1 MLKVN
6 QEQLKVMLDS
16 LDPKLNKEEV
26 LTSMLNDGLV
36 VEGFNDQKPQEE
48 KGFFGRV
55 GDALGNRAEQI
66 GQGIDKFGDY
76 NEAVRSGA
84 STKEQGKN
92 LISGIAKTAS
102 GIAGGIGDVV
112 GEAVSE
118 ADQAI
123 TGGAISKNIG
133 SAVNEFMQSKA
144 GQQIQGAYDTYI
156 PEGSV
161 SRDVAEAFGN
171 VASVVP
177 MVKGAGQAVKF
188 GQKIAKTGYN
198 MGRTT
203 VDVVTGAKNVAT
215 RLGTEAPT
223 GSPIRKVVDD
233 FFNPTTDEATLT
245 SLNPFLVDNTKV
257 SIPLGN
263 NKYVVKEIGK
273 DAISAEEKALV
284 KADILNRYETYYQKS
299 KEFMK
304 DSERTA
310 GYTSIDTVGQNID
323 KYVDVANRIR
333 RETGKKMGEIEKNA
347 KDLQVDLTNTGSLQ
361 EFVNTVDD
369 MKGATR
375 FAGAEKL
382 TPEMKTFLKDLNT
395 LQQKGASVKNVLN
408 FTRDWSNKLEDLK
421 DNFGAFT
428 KDKRTLTNIERMVGD
443 IKNQARNT
451 LSEQDATYREL
462 VDTYRQT
469 SQLREESNRLLGK
482 EGLYGDTVRG
492 ASTAKRAV
500 KSVSDAGSRQFLL
513 KLKELTGYDGMADAR
528 IALQAMEDAGDF
540 KGLSLLE
547 ILKDGKSGILGN
559 TTKYVGDKIR
569 GDNKTRV
576 QNFIN
581 KEQ

>member
-16 LDPKLNKEEV
+16 LDPKLDKQEV

-36 VEGFNDQKPQEE
+36 VEGFNDQKAPEQ

-55 GDALGNRAEQI
+55 GDALGERVDQFS
-66 GQGIDKFGDY
+66 QGIDKFGDY
-76 NEAVRSGA
+76 NQAVRDGA
-84 STKEQGKN
+84 SSKEQFKN
-92 LISGIAKTAS
+92 LAS
-102 GIAGGIGDVV
+102 GTAKIASSIAGGIGDVV
-112 GEAVSE
+112 GESINQ
-118 ADQAI
+118 ADQTI
-123 TGGAISKNIG
+123 TGGQVTQAIG
-133 SAVNEFMQSKA
+133 GAVKDFMDSKA
-144 GQQIQGAYDTYI
+144 GQQIQGAYNTYV

-161 SRDVAEAFGN
+161 TRDVVEAVGN
-171 VASVVP
+171 VASAIP
-177 MVKGAGQAVKF
+177 LVKTAGTAVKLA
-188 GQKIAKTGYN
+188 QKVAKTGYN
-198 MGRTT
+198 MATLTT
-203 VDVVTGAKNVAT
+203 DMVTSAGKVAT
-215 RLGTEAPT
+215 RVGTEAPV
-223 GSPIRKVVDD
+223 GSPMRKVAED
-233 FFNPTTDEATLT
+233 FFKPTADEATLT
-245 SLNPFLVDNTKV
+245 SLNPFLVDKTKV
-257 SIPLGN
+257 SIPIGD
-263 NKYVVKEIGK
+263 NKYIVKEIGK
-273 DAISAEEKALV
+273 DTITAEEKALV

-304 DSERTA
+304 DPERSA

-323 KYVDVANRIR
+323 KYVDVANKIR
-333 RETGKKMGEIEKNA
+333 RETGKRMGEIEKNA
-347 KDLQVDLTNTGSLQ
+347 KDLNVDLTNTGSLQ
-361 EFVNTVDD
+361 EFVNTVAD

-382 TPEMKTFLKDLNT
+382 SPEMKTFLKDLNT

-421 DNFGAFT
+421 DNFGGFT

-469 SQLREESNRLLGK
+469 SQLREEANRLLGK
-482 EGLYGDTVRG
+482 DGMYGDTVRG

-547 ILKDGKSGILGN
+547 ILKDGKKGVVSNAVEYAGE
-559 TTKYVGDKIR
+559 KIK
-569 GDNKTRV
+569 GTNKSRV
-576 QNFIN
+576 QNYIN
-581 KEQ
+581 KDN